1 MLQSE
6 LNQKTKTESIDL
18 RWTDLYKI
26 GGISCIA
33 IAVLVI
39 LSVFAF
45 FIWPFK
51 PGSAST
57 ADILMAL
64 QNDWLGGLI
73 SLDIFMVII
82 NIINILP
89 LIALY
94 TALKRVNESYALI
107 AFVFGLIAVVS
118 LIQARPLTELF
129 YLSNKYAS
137 AVTEAEISKYLA
149 AGEVLHLLFNG
160 TAWIVYTIFSGVS
173 GLISALL
180 MLRSTSFSKATAYV
194 GIITCTPA
202 FGFFIPVIGQ
212 ILLFLGTIG
221 SVVWNVLIAKTF
233 FKLGREQGSGQLL
246 KYQN

>member
-1 MLQSE
+1 MFKSNM
-6 LNQKTKTESIDL
+6 NQRINTVSADS

-26 GGISCIA
+26 GSISCITV
-33 IAVLVI
+33 AVLVI
-39 LSVFAF
+39 LSVLAY

-51 PGSAST
+51 PGSAAT
-57 ADILMAL
+57 ADILNAL

-73 SLDIFMVII
+73 SLDIFMMII

-94 TALKRVNESYALI
+94 AALKQVNESYALI

-149 AGEVLHLLFNG
+149 VGEVFHLLFNG
-160 TAWIVYTIFSGVS
+160 TAWMVYTIFSGVS
-173 GLISALL
+173 GLISSLL
-180 MLRSTSFSKATAYV
+180 MLRNKSFSKATAYM
-194 GIITCTPA
+194 GIITSAPA
-202 FGFFIPVIGQ
+202 FGFFIPVIGM
-212 ILLFLGTIG
+212 ILLFLGTVG
-221 SVVWNVLIAKTF
+221 SVVWNILIAKTL
-233 FKLGREQGSGQLL
+233 FKLG
-246 KYQN
+246 YDNA